1 METAKAFFL
10 YSFTIIMILTFIG
23 ISVLY
28 IAHKVRDFK
37 EDKERKK
44 EIEYL
49 EQYLR
54 QQLKEKRNE
63 SNN

>member
-10 YSFTIIMILTFIG
+10 YSITIIMILAFIG

-28 IAHKVRDFK
+28 IAYKVREFK

-44 EIEYL
+44 EIKCL

-63 SNN
+63 SNT